1 MRCQRLKKI
10 SIFAYLL
17 FMMMVSPA
25 LGEEILAGR
34 VFSIQGQAEVS
45 RDEGRHWRNLSL
57 FQDLYQKD
65 IIRTKSLSRISILL
79 IDKTMIKIDAKS
91 VIKLADVIP
100 SKKIKMGTIVK
111 AALIKAV
118 QSTYNISQGRFWFKS
133 DTTVRIEMPNN
144 VVGVR
149 GTEFGL
155 IVEENG
161 ETVLSMIDG
170 ISEMSNPFGSITV
183 TGGEQG
189 VAKPGMAPVKRLLI
203 RPDDA
208 VQWSLSY
215 PIPMSFRDYFF
226 ISPNPGELSAL
237 LSEVENKLQRKRTDW
252 SLWLLKGQL
261 LHDLGRWDE
270 AQETF
275 VEVLNSGSMTAKAY
289 EGLGWIELQKGNL
302 SPALVYFEKVEPPT
316 EMSVIGESLALYRT
330 GKAVD
335 ALKLVTDAQKKIGKT
350 AKLLVQ
356 SALFKVLYGNSGEA
370 LGDLRVAVE
379 TEKNSLAY
387 GLMANI
393 FLVHNQKD
401 KALEMARESV
411 KINPWSATAHVDLAW
426 AKQSHFDLPGAMAS
440 ARKAIELDRDNIR
453 ARVTLSQLLFGADY
467 LAEAEDMIE
476 AVLKVSPDE
485 PLAHTLRGFLHLAKR
500 EADPAIQSFQRATM
514 LDSTQA
520 SPHLGLGIAYMRK
533 TEVEL
538 ALEEMLVATL
548 LEPREA
554 MNYTYLGKALY
565 QIRDFDKAMN
575 ALERAKILDPKDPS
589 PFLYTGIINTDL
601 NHAARAVQDIEKS
614 IELNDNRA
622 VYRSRFLLDEDRAV
636 KNVSLARTY
645 ETLGLSDMA
654 RNRAMLSLKDDPN
667 NSSAHLFMAKV
678 LVNEQDRTAAS
689 GSEIL
694 KALLL
699 EPVNLNSFNSFN
711 EYTTFFERPDI
722 GGSPEIQGGN
732 HGTGK
737 AIMDVWGSSDNV
749 AGRWILTAANDNG
762 FKDNNFNRFWS
773 QDVIGKTQ
781 IGLNQDIL
789 FRYYHTSSKSG
800 DTSTDSNAFAR
811 EDRDSFYN
819 EKWDSFT
826 LGYHFRVSPTSDIL
840 LMMKR
845 DIVKGSNENGPQDE
859 RLRTLI
865 PPDLYIQQSFDQLN
879 YKQSYWQLGGLHL
892 AKVGVHGIVYGFE
905 YFTGETTLED
915 LQQDL
920 ITGTYYGIPIRQL
933 INYPLT
939 KNEIRPSYQSLFLQ
953 DTWRIHPQ
961 LILEGGIFYEKTK
974 DGTTI
979 PVFSSREFSMERISP
994 RLGLIFKPNKNH
1006 TIRVGYARYLQSPFI
1021 SPERLAPTDI
1031 AGFTIGQNALSS
1043 AFQEDLSLAWE
1054 WQMNPELFLRGELF
1068 HRNRIEQRED
1078 PIAEEFLPKEREFT
1092 GGSIGLNIMF
1102 LKYFS
1107 FIPRYSYTR
1116 NKEKAFAL
1124 SYDNTPD
1131 RWRDDHQLYLGLN
1144 FLHPTG
1150 WKAKINASYIRQILD
1165 SYETESPSGFW
1176 LVNFSLQKELF
1187 NKHLTLGC
1195 NVNNLFDQKFQLMTD
1210 ALNVNRPLTTRQ
1222 ILFFTR
1228 YNF

>member
-1 MRCQRLKKI
+1 M
-10 SIFAYLL
+10 
-17 FMMMVSPA
+17 
-25 LGEEILAGR
+25 
-34 VFSIQGQAEVS
+34 
-45 RDEGRHWRNLSL
+45 
-57 FQDLYQKD
+57 
-65 IIRTKSLSRISILL
+65 
-79 IDKTMIKIDAKS
+79 
-91 VIKLADVIP
+91 
-100 SKKIKMGTIVK
+100 
-111 AALIKAV
+111 
-118 QSTYNISQGRFWFKS
+118 
-133 DTTVRIEMPNN
+133 
-144 VVGVR
+144 
-149 GTEFGL
+149 
-155 IVEENG
+155 
-161 ETVLSMIDG
+161 
-170 ISEMSNPFGSITV
+170 
-183 TGGEQG
+183 
-189 VAKPGMAPVKRLLI
+189 
-203 RPDDA
+203 
-208 VQWSLSY
+208 
-215 PIPMSFRDYFF
+215 
-226 ISPNPGELSAL
+226 
-237 LSEVENKLQRKRTDW
+237 
-252 SLWLLKGQL
+252 
-261 LHDLGRWDE
+261 
-270 AQETF
+270 
-275 VEVLNSGSMTAKAY
+275 
-289 EGLGWIELQKGNL
+289 
-302 SPALVYFEKVEPPT
+302 
-316 EMSVIGESLALYRT
+316 
-330 GKAVD
+330 
-335 ALKLVTDAQKKIGKT
+335 
-350 AKLLVQ
+350 
-356 SALFKVLYGNSGEA
+356 
-370 LGDLRVAVE
+370 GDLRVAVE

-401 KALEMARESV
+401 KALEMAREAV
-411 KINPWSATAHVDLAW
+411 RINPWSATAHVDLAW
-426 AKQSHFDLPGAMAS
+426 AKQSHFDLPGAMVS

-485 PLAHTLRGFLHLAKR
+485 PLAHTLKGFLHLAKR
-500 EADPAIQSFQRATM
+500 EADQAIQSFRRATM

-538 ALEEMLVATL
+538 ALEEMFVATL

-601 NHAARAVQDIEKS
+601 NRAAQAVQDIEKS

-678 LVNEQDRTAAS
+678 LADEQDRTAAA
-689 GSEIL
+689 GSEVL

-722 GGSPEIQGGN
+722 SGSPEIQGGN
-732 HGTGK
+732 HGTGT
-737 AIMDVWGSSDNV
+737 AIMDVWGSSDNF
-749 AGRWILTAANDNG
+749 AARWILTVANDDG
-762 FKDNNFNRFWS
+762 FKDNNFNRYWS
-773 QDVIGKTQ
+773 QDIIGKTQ

-789 FRYYHTSSKSG
+789 FRYTHTSSKYG
-800 DTSTDSNAFAR
+800 DLSTDSDAFAR
-811 EDRDSFYN
+811 EDHDYFEN
-819 EKWDSFT
+819 DKWDAFT
-826 LGYHFRVSPTSDIL
+826 LGYHFRSSPTSDIL

-845 DIVKGSNENGPQDE
+845 DITKGTVQNGPQDE
-859 RLRTLI
+859 PLQ
-865 PPDLYIQQSFDQLN
+865 PLYPGLYLQQIFEQSN
-879 YKQSYWQLGGLHL
+879 YKQSYWQLGGVHL

-905 YFTGETTLED
+905 YFTGETTFED
-915 LQQDL
+915 LQQAILKPIFSKPSL
-920 ITGTYYGIPIRQL
+920 ID
-933 INYPLT
+933 YPLT
-939 KNEIRPSYQSLFLQ
+939 KNEIQPSYQSLFFQ

-979 PVFSSREFSMERISP
+979 PVFSSREFSIERISP
-994 RLGLIFKPNKNH
+994 RFGIIFKPNKNH
-1006 TIRVGYARYLQSPFI
+1006 TFRVGYARYLQSPFV

-1043 AFQEDLSLAWE
+1043 AFQEDLSFAWE
-1054 WQMNPELFLRGELF
+1054 WQMNPEFFFRGELF
-1068 HRNRIEQRED
+1068 HRSRIEQRED
-1078 PIAEEFLPKEREFT
+1078 PVAEGFLSKEREFT

-1116 NKEKAFAL
+1116 NKEKALAL
-1124 SYDNTPD
+1124 SYDSTPD
-1131 RWRDDHQLYLGLN
+1131 QWRDDHELYLGLN

-1150 WKAKINASYIRQILD
+1150 WKATINTSYIRQILD
-1165 SYETESPSGFW
+1165 SYETDSPSGFW

-1187 NKHLTLGC
+1187 NKHVILGC
-1195 NVNNLFDQKFQLMTD
+1195 NVNNLFDQKFQLITD
-1210 ALNVNRPLTTRQ
+1210 TLNVNPLLPTRQ
-1222 ILFFTR
+1222 VLFFMR